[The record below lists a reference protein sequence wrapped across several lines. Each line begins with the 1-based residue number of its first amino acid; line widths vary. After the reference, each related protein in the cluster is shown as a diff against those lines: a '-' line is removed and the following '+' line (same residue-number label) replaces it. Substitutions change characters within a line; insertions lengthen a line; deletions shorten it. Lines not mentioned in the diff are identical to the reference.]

1 MSLPARHFIESRGWW
16 VATYWLASLASLGI
30 GAWLTCPEGAC
41 GVGVF
46 DRLGLEWAAAWRG
59 ETLDG
64 LVEGVTWLGSLWLLL
79 PAAAG
84 LAGYHYFRGRRREG
98 GFILLALLT
107 TALLSHVTKLW
118 LARPRPDL
126 FDAVVAMPADWSYP
140 SAHTMQAAAFALA
153 LGLVA
158 GRRVRR
164 WWPAL
169 VLAVTLVGFSRI
181 YLQVHYPTDVL
192 AGLVAAVF
200 WVTGLHS
207 LMFGPRAWWKRSGSG
222 VGKCVTSS

>member
-1 MSLPARHFIESRGWW
+1 MVTQPLTGSRARLAGVFWLVSL
-16 VATYWLASLASLGI
+16 VSLGA
-30 GAWLTCPEGAC
+30 GAWLACPQDIC
-41 GVGVF
+41 GVGGF
-46 DRLGLEWAAAWRG
+46 DRLGLEWAATWRS
-59 ETLDG
+59 EVLDS
-64 LVEGVTWLGSLWLLL
+64 LVQGGTWLGSLWLLL
-79 PAAAG
+79 PAAVG
-84 LAGYHYFRGRRREG
+84 LAGYLYFTGRRREG
-98 GFILLALLT
+98 GFALLALLT

-140 SAHTMQAAAFALA
+140 SAHAMQAAAFALA
-153 LGLVA
+153 LLLVA
-158 GRRVRR
+158 GHGLRR

-169 VLAVTLVGFSRI
+169 ALVVTLVGFSRI

-192 AGLVAAVF
+192 AGLAATVF
-200 WVTGLHS
+200 WVTGLHI